1 MSEENDS
8 SESPSPAAG
17 KPIVRKPAPK
27 LVAPKLPARKIVL
40 NAPNAIPASK
50 VKLMS
55 AGGKP
60 VPAAKAAAPTPGA
73 PASSP
78 NPSPKQTPSP
88 EEEARLREEEEAR
101 LRAEEEER
109 RKAEE
114 EYNRQMEE
122 YNRQLEEYNR
132 QMEEIKRQ
140 EEEARRKEEEEARRK
155 AEEEARQR
163 AEEEKKRQAALA
175 AQLEAE
181 KEAKRKAAEAIRLQ
195 AEAARLEAEAAQME
209 ADALQRAL
217 GGAKKTPAARSTEA
231 SPKPKLTLPGAARAA
246 APTPAARAASSPS
259 PKLTIPGTA
268 KTAPI
273 PATKAGPAGPKLTLP
288 ATSAKTVAIPAAGEN
303 PAPSAGATG
312 RPKLTLAGAPQT
324 QAGPATSGAPAAA
337 TPEAAPMP
345 KPKLSLPAELT
356 RPAAGATLASEAT
369 AQEGEE
375 PAPEPTEEERQ
386 ARDAYYAKLQ
396 QQAAQTPVYKRKGVL
411 ILVGCFVL
419 LVGGLAAIVIHNRM
433 ETAAKEEFRQSVNR
447 LLRVSQ
453 EINKAGVETLAQA
466 KAKNI
471 DLKNISM
478 ENADTL
484 LDSIHNPAKYG
495 GIPVAQ
501 NAALFLGIMAEADE
515 RIQNKLFADL
525 AKNAAVINPSLFNWM
540 LQRLSVSGI
549 DAVKDKLLAL
559 SDKIAK
565 KPKFQNQA
573 KAIASIWEVLALH
586 VDQKDLPRI
595 LSLLKNPKTDEAVTK
610 ALANSLMSI
619 VLNEK
624 DAKSLPTLGDKIFDA
639 VPQDRRGL
647 VGQILANA
655 RSPKALA
662 WIKNELKDQK
672 KWAVTLPLLGIW
684 GDDSVVDYLLERM
697 DEAQKADP
705 RYRLPTHVE
714 GAVKNLL
721 NKDRDRPVELADKL
735 IAIAFDKVNA
745 DTSDYTSVRDKTEE
759 GSVDYVAKGSPDY
772 DKLQARRKELDA
784 IRRQKLQF
792 VNMLGGLQNHAWVT
806 ASLDKMAKDP
816 DADLQIEVKAARKK
830 AAENTKKA
838 AAKSGK

>member
-8 SESPSPAAG
+8 PESPSPAAD
-17 KPIVRKPAPK
+17 KQPVRKPAPK
-27 LVAPKLPARKIVL
+27 LAVPKLPARKIVL
-40 NAPNAIPASK
+40 NAPGAIPASK

-60 VPAAKAAAPTPGA
+60 VAPTKAAAAPLAGAAKPSPAAK
-73 PASSP
+73 
-78 NPSPKQTPSP
+78 KDELSP
-88 EEEARLREEEEAR
+88 EEEARRREEEEAR

-122 YNRQLEEYNR
+122 YNRQMEEYNR

-140 EEEARRKEEEEARRK
+140 EEEARRREEEEARRK
-155 AEEEARQR
+155 AEEEARKR

-209 ADALQRAL
+209 AEALRAMR
-217 GGAKKTPAARSTEA
+217 GEEKKAPAPTTQKAAT
-231 SPKPKLTLPGAARAA
+231 KPRLTLPA
-246 APTPAARAASSPS
+246 
-259 PKLTIPGTA
+259 TA
-268 KTAPI
+268 KTSAI
-273 PATKAGPAGPKLTLP
+273 PATKAGPAQPKLTLP
-288 ATSAKTVAIPAAGEN
+288 GTAKTAAIPPTKAGY
-303 PAPSAGATG
+303 AQ
-312 RPKLTLAGAPQT
+312 PKLTLPVTAAKTIAMPDPKSNAEAGGGRLQSTLPSLA
-324 QAGPATSGAPAAA
+324 QAKPADAAS
-337 TPEAAPMP
+337 APMP
-345 KPKLSLPAELT
+345 KPKLSLPTELT
-356 RPAAGATLASEAT
+356 RPAGATLASEAT
-369 AQEGEE
+369 AQEDAAAE
-375 PAPEPTEEERQ
+375 PSEEEQ
-386 ARDAYYAKLQ
+386 AAREAYYAKLQ
-396 QQAAQTPVYKRKGVL
+396 QQASETPIYKRKGVL
-411 ILVGCFVL
+411 IGVGAFVILVGALGAMV
-419 LVGGLAAIVIHNRM
+419 VNNRM

-471 DLKNISM
+471 DLKHISM

-495 GIPVAQ
+495 GVRVAQ

-525 AKNAAVINPSLFNWM
+525 SKNAATINPTLFNWM

-549 DAVKDKLLAL
+549 DSIKDKMLTL

-565 KPKFQNQA
+565 KPKFKNQA

-586 VDQKDLPRI
+586 VDEKDVPHI
-595 LSLLKNPKTDEAVTK
+595 LELLKNPKTDETVTK
-610 ALANSLMSI
+610 SLANSLMSV
-619 VLNEK
+619 VLH
-624 DAKSLPTLGDKIFDA
+624 AKNPQELPALGDKIFEA
-639 VPQDRRGL
+639 VPEERRAL
-647 VGQILANA
+647 VGQILANS

-662 WIKNELKDQK
+662 WIKNELKNQK

-684 GDDSVVDYLLERM
+684 GDDSVVDYLLERLE
-697 DEAQKADP
+697 EAKQADP

-714 GAVKNLL
+714 DAIKNLL
-721 NKDRDRPVELADKL
+721 NKDRDRPLEVADKM
-735 IAIAFDKVNA
+735 IGIAFDKIGA
-745 DTSDYTSVRDKTEE
+745 DTSDYISVRDKTEE
-759 GSVDYVAKGSPDY
+759 GSVDYVKKGAADY

-792 VNMLGGLQNHAWVT
+792 VSLLSNLQNHPWVVAWF
-806 ASLDKMAKDP
+806 DKLAKDP
-816 DADLQIEVKAARKK
+816 DEDLQIEVKAAREK

-838 AAKSGK
+838 AAKAAGK